1 MESGLSAWAL
11 SVVGVIILILIV
23 DIVIPEG
30 DTNKYV
36 KSVLSI
42 ITVCVIA
49 SPIPKLLSG
58 GEYSFPQ
65 SDDVVVDSVLLDNLY
80 TQRIE
85 FFEKGFDKVLNNQN
99 IDNVDFQIVSKNNN
113 SQVDFEKII
122 LFVKKSGI
130 KDKDTNI
137 FISELFELTSN
148 YFDIDSNKV
157 VIIYV

>member
-1 MESGLSAWAL
+1 
-11 SVVGVIILILIV
+11 
-23 DIVIPEG
+23 
-30 DTNKYV
+30 
-36 KSVLSI
+36 
-42 ITVCVIA
+42 
-49 SPIPKLLSG
+49 
-58 GEYSFPQ
+58 
-65 SDDVVVDSVLLDNLY
+65 Y